1 MTNEFP
7 PQSGRGT
14 EIEAI
19 LSAYNSIIAG
29 RCAYYVS
36 TPMTTGRASTD
47 SQCVTGKGSGVPDDL
62 NRGQA
67 GAIYCR
73 QDHLDE
79 LVTRLR
85 RVSSAPVIDP
95 TAIMGLPDWTQSD
108 YRVLSGRVIER
119 YVQTVVFVDGW
130 QYSLGCSY
138 EFLVARRSGARTL
151 TQELEEVSL
160 GAGTRLISEAV
171 NDLKVR
177 GDGSSFLRAV
187 ATELERDVQQGVG

>member
-1 MTNEFP
+1 MNNEFP

-19 LSAYNSIIAG
+19 LSAYDSIIDC

-47 SQCVTGKGSGVPDDL
+47 RQCVDGKGRGVTDGL

-73 QDHLDE
+73 QDYVDE
-79 LVTRLR
+79 LVARLR

-95 TAIMGLPDWTQSD
+95 RAIIGLPDWTQSD

-119 YVQTVVFVDGW
+119 YVQTVVFVEGW

-138 EFLVARRSGARTL
+138 EFLIARRSGARTL
-151 TQELEEVSL
+151 TQELEEVSI
-160 GAGTRLISEAV
+160 GEGTRLISEAV
-171 NDLKVR
+171 NELKVS
-177 GDGSSFLRAV
+177 GNGSSFLKAV
-187 ATELERDVQQGVG
+187 ARELERYVQQGVS